1 MYCFVY
7 VSSCAVPSAD
17 SWVEMME
24 KARNEGLLLV
34 NKYEQKLSENN
45 LNGSVHFEIG
55 KPGEVVISEEI

>member
-1 MYCFVY
+1 MYVLY
-7 VSSCAVPSAD
+7 CAVPSAD